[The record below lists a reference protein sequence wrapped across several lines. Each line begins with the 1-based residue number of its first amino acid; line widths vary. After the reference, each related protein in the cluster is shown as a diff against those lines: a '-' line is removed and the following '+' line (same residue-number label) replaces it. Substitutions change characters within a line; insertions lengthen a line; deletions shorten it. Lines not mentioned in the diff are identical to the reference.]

1 MRDIIIIVAVFAII
15 ILLIV
20 VMFMFL
26 KKTVIKI
33 NQQSKDYFV
42 DKLKAFDALIA
53 EKEEVLKGLN
63 ESIEEKQKEL
73 LNQEAEKNNVEAV
86 YLYDEKSIDYQ
97 DDQIFKKLKNV
108 ENRFNLNSEKLI
120 LNFMDKHF
128 KDTTVSKYRKL
139 VEIRGK
145 LGRDFVYRMV
155 SKGPKEQEKN
165 VRELLGDLGSI
176 LDDFNKKNKRFSLL
190 QFISY
195 FDKIIMGVDP
205 FVYVYVGNSKENYD
219 HLHEFVKT
227 KVDENI
233 FKGVS
238 IIYKGKLYDYSLK

>member
-86 YLYDEKSIDYQ
+86 YLYDEKSIDYHCGGCG
-97 DDQIFKKLKNV
+97 LYGV
-108 ENRFNLNSEKLI
+108 
-120 LNFMDKHF
+120 
-128 KDTTVSKYRKL
+128 
-139 VEIRGK
+139 
-145 LGRDFVYRMV
+145 
-155 SKGPKEQEKN
+155 
-165 VRELLGDLGSI
+165 
-176 LDDFNKKNKRFSLL
+176 L
-190 QFISY
+190 Q
-195 FDKIIMGVDP
+195 
-205 FVYVYVGNSKENYD
+205 
-219 HLHEFVKT
+219 
-227 KVDENI
+227 
-233 FKGVS
+233 
-238 IIYKGKLYDYSLK
+238 